1 MAPKALL
8 QATAHFK
15 VIVFVCSGTAPEPHI
30 AFVPRAEVRGP
41 CLASE
46 RHVIGYRPVRL
57 MLGYCSRQA
66 VSISADPPPPI
77 PRGLGPSPSRFPGDG
92 LQDGDRSTNL
102 LPRTPPLKIPPPP
115 RPPPPPPAPP
125 QPTT

>member
-57 MLGYCSRQA
+57 MLGCCSRQA
-66 VSISADPPPPI
+66 VSISADPHPPTPRGVGPPP
-77 PRGLGPSPSRFPGDG
+77 SPFPGDG
-92 LQDGDRSTNL
+92 LPGGERSTL
-102 LPRTPPLKIPPPP
+102 LFPRTPALKTLTPHPSHAV
-115 RPPPPPPAPP
+115 PA
-125 QPTT
+125 